1 MLYKVIKWRINGK
14 AIWEIVDL
22 KEEIWKA
29 YWVEYVIPIEEKLE
43 EKVNTINP
51 NFGNVY
57 VQDLIDWKDMMDIEN
72 KALTSRRWRRKW
84 TTQQTENHL
93 YPC

>member
-22 KEEIWKA
+22 KEEIGRA

-51 NFGNVY
+51 DFGNVP
-57 VQDLIDWKDMMDIEN
+57 VMDLTDIEN

-84 TTQQTENHL
+84 SIQQTENHL

>member
-22 KEEIWKA
+22 REEIGRA

-51 NFGNVY
+51 DFGNVP
-57 VQDLIDWKDMMDIEN
+57 VKDLTDIEN

-84 TTQQTENHL
+84 SIQQTENHL

>member
-22 KEEIWKA
+22 KEEIWRA

-51 NFGNVY
+51 DFGNVP
-57 VQDLIDWKDMMDIEN
+57 VKDLTDIEN

-84 TTQQTENHL
+84 LIQQTENHL

>member
-22 KEEIWKA
+22 KEEIGRA

-43 EKVNTINP
+43 EKVNTINL
-51 NFGNVY
+51 NFGNVP
-57 VQDLIDWKDMMDIEN
+57 VKDLTDIEN

-84 TTQQTENHL
+84 SIQQTENHL

>member
-22 KEEIWKA
+22 KEEIGRA
-29 YWVEYVIPIEEKLE
+29 YWVEYVIPIEEKTE
-43 EKVNTINP
+43 EKVVNVTP
-51 NFGNVY
+51 EFGNVP
-57 VQDLIDWKDMMDIEN
+57 VKDFIDFEN

-84 TTQQTENHL
+84 SMQQTENHL

>member
-22 KEEIWKA
+22 KEEIWRA
-29 YWVEYVIPIEEKLE
+29 YWVEYVIPIEEKKE
-43 EKVNTINP
+43 EKTEPVSK
-51 NFGNVY
+51 FGNVY
-57 VQDLIDWKDMMDIEN
+57 VQDLLDEKDLTDIEN

-84 TTQQTENHL
+84 SIQQTENHL

>member
-22 KEEIWKA
+22 KEEIWRA

-51 NFGNVY
+51 DFGNVP
-57 VQDLIDWKDMMDIEN
+57 VKDLTDIEN

-84 TTQQTENHL
+84 SIQQTENHL

>member
-22 KEEIWKA
+22 REEIGRA
-29 YWVEYVIPIEEKLE
+29 YWVEYVIPIEEKTE

-51 NFGNVY
+51 DFGKVP
-57 VQDLIDWKDMMDIEN
+57 VKDLTDIEN

-84 TTQQTENHL
+84 SIQQTENHL

>member
-22 KEEIWKA
+22 KEEIGRA
-29 YWVEYVIPIEEKLE
+29 YWVEYVIPIEEKTE
-43 EKVNTINP
+43 EKVVNVTSD
-51 NFGNVY
+51 FGNVP
-57 VQDLIDWKDMMDIEN
+57 VKDLIDFEN

-84 TTQQTENHL
+84 SMQQTENHL

>member
-22 KEEIWKA
+22 KEEIGRA
-29 YWVEYVIPIEEKLE
+29 YWVEYVIPIEEKKE
-43 EKVNTINP
+43 EKTEPVSK
-51 NFGNVY
+51 FGNVY
-57 VQDLIDWKDMMDIEN
+57 VQDLLDEKDLTDIEN

-84 TTQQTENHL
+84 SIQQTENHL

>member
-22 KEEIWKA
+22 NEEIGRA

-51 NFGNVY
+51 DFGNVP
-57 VQDLIDWKDMMDIEN
+57 VKDLTDIEN

-84 TTQQTENHL
+84 SIQQTENHL

>member
-22 KEEIWKA
+22 KEEIWRA

-51 NFGNVY
+51 DFCNVP
-57 VQDLIDWKDMMDIEN
+57 VKDLTDIEN

-84 TTQQTENHL
+84 SIQQTENHL

>member
-22 KEEIWKA
+22 EVEIWRA
-29 YWVEYVIPIEEKLE
+29 YWVEYVIPIEEKTE

-51 NFGNVY
+51 DFGNVP
-57 VQDLIDWKDMMDIEN
+57 VKDLTDIDN

-84 TTQQTENHL
+84 SIQQTENHL

>member
-22 KEEIWKA
+22 KEEIGRA

-51 NFGNVY
+51 DFGNVP
-57 VQDLIDWKDMMDIEN
+57 VKDLTDIEN

-84 TTQQTENHL
+84 SIQQTENHL

>member
-14 AIWEIVDL
+14 GIWEIVDL
-22 KEEIWKA
+22 KEEIGRA
-29 YWVEYVIPIEEKLE
+29 YWVEYVIPIEEKTE
-43 EKVNTINP
+43 EKVISVSP
-51 NFGNVY
+51 DFGNVP
-57 VQDLIDWKDMMDIEN
+57 VKDLTDFEN

>member
-22 KEEIWKA
+22 KEEIWRA

-51 NFGNVY
+51 DFGNVP
-57 VQDLIDWKDMMDIEN
+57 VKDLTDIEN

-84 TTQQTENHL
+84 PIQQTESHL

>member
-22 KEEIWKA
+22 KVEIWRA
-29 YWVEYVIPIEEKLE
+29 YWVEYVIPIEEKTE

-51 NFGNVY
+51 DFGNVP
-57 VQDLIDWKDMMDIEN
+57 VKDLTDIEN

-84 TTQQTENHL
+84 SIQQTENHL